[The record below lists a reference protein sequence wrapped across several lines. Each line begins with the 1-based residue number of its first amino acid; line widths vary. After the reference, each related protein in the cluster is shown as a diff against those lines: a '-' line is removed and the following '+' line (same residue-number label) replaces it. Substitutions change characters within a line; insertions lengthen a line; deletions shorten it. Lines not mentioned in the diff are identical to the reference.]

1 MSVKIFCS
9 VLIGLLIGVAV
20 VKFGP
25 EIKIS
30 IEVESEVLG
39 RKEQV

>member
-30 IEVESEVLG
+30 IEVEPEVLG

>member
-25 EIKIS
+25 EIRIS
-30 IEVESEVLG
+30 IEVEPEVLG

>member
-30 IEVESEVLG
+30 IEVEPEVLG
-39 RKEQV
+39 RKE